1 MYKFFETYSLPR
13 LNHEENLNKS
23 ITSKETES
31 VVKMLPKSKKS
42 GEFYQTFKG
51 ELILMLLKLFQNIK
65 NKDTFKPIL
74 YCLDTKACKDTI
86 RKL

>member
-1 MYKFFETYSLPR
+1 MQANKYIIKKKKKKKIHNTLTPYKYRHFSSYP
-13 LNHEENLNKS
+13 N
-23 ITSKETES
+23 
-31 VVKMLPKSKKS
+31 PKSKKS